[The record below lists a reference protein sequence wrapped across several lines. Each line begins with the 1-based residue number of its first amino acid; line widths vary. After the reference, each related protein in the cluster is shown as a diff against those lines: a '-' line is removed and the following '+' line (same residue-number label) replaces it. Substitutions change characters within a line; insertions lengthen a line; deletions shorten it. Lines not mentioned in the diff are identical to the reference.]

1 MFWTALEMITI
12 SVACLTN
19 KIKDCLYSRT
29 VQTYCAYYGWYV
41 LEFCS
46 KVEIKVQH
54 AYAWIRPYLPSRAKD
69 EISLVTF
76 IKDGKEMHKYSFNEF
91 ISLRES
97 GHFDT
102 EPYDFILY
110 ELPIHNNHKYD
121 KYTIHHTHHKNIIK
135 IEYNA
140 ANEYTFNSI
149 QFKFDNIEELYNI
162 NFYKN
167 QFMVNGNILFDKDFM
182 KWVMLKY
189 YNVIVQDD
197 DKYSISFI
205 DQNMNYIVL
214 TDVDHIILKNKTYEI
229 ASTERPLVTLIEK
242 KEQ

>member
-1 MFWTALEMITI
+1 M
-12 SVACLTN
+12 
-19 KIKDCLYSRT
+19 
-29 VQTYCAYYGWYV
+29 
-41 LEFCS
+41 
-46 KVEIKVQH
+46 
-54 AYAWIRPYLPSRAKD
+54 
-69 EISLVTF
+69 
-76 IKDGKEMHKYSFNEF
+76 
-91 ISLRES
+91 
-97 GHFDT
+97 
-102 EPYDFILY
+102 
-110 ELPIHNNHKYD
+110 
-121 KYTIHHTHHKNIIK
+121 K
-135 IEYNA
+135 IEYKA

-214 TDVDHIILKNKTYEI
+214 TY
-229 ASTERPLVTLIEK
+229 
-242 KEQ
+242 